1 MKLRKALKMAAVC
14 TIAGAVA
21 AVSLCGCSQK
31 KEGQLLKTIEKRGV
45 MKVGTSSDHAPW
57 SFKDESD
64 NFVGYDMDLI
74 REIADRMNVDI
85 EITDMSFD
93 ALVAAVQSGKVDVAI
108 CCMGAKEE
116 RKKMVD
122 FSDMYHQQL
131 NVYLAKTGA
140 GIQIQDMEDITNYT
154 VGVLS
159 GSLPEQYITDL
170 VEAGKMDGDKV
181 SRYEKADDEILDL
194 DAGRIQMVA
203 GDKGQSREYEKLYD
217 VEIIWEGSF
226 YGTGENIAV
235 PKNEPDLLN
244 KINSILGELKD
255 EGFLEGLAE
264 KWQTD

>member
-1 MKLRKALKMAAVC
+1 
-14 TIAGAVA
+14 
-21 AVSLCGCSQK
+21 
-31 KEGQLLKTIEKRGV
+31 
-45 MKVGTSSDHAPW
+45 
-57 SFKDESD
+57 
-64 NFVGYDMDLI
+64 
-74 REIADRMNVDI
+74 
-85 EITDMSFD
+85 
-93 ALVAAVQSGKVDVAI
+93 
-108 CCMGAKEE
+108 
-116 RKKMVD
+116 MVD